1 MKSVKR
7 SLEIFQSIIQNIE
20 NNFNELCG
28 YWNIYE
34 KQRFFVSA
42 ISIYDDYFLK
52 TLESQ
57 LSKDD
62 KSYYYQIIKYGYP
75 IFITRFYDKS
85 FSSLPGVVL
94 KPMDDELL
102 ELYSKLIYSCG
113 IVGWLKQFIDNTKS
127 GYVKTFAVGNYIRIK
142 FSDKYHWNEYLE
154 NEYLTWYSHTVSHLQ
169 REKIENLESIR
180 GKILEKLQHGAF
192 IWQDAFLG
200 YSNDIETETYFQD
213 LALIDAQQSVKW
225 DFFPPDC
232 KFDNVYY
239 GDLVHALV
247 DFSGY
252 AIKHMYAARLLF
264 KEHPN
269 LIFQN
274 LLSCIFVEDDIVRLI
289 SSNREVSIEQARK
302 ILNIISLN
310 PTEISYYHN
319 NTPEFAPIIKISKS
333 QYVRSICG
341 LLDEPFGFALYAL
354 KCRYNTDWDRN
365 VNCREEY
372 FRTQLYSLF
381 SNGKYLCINHPVI
394 IKIDG
399 KVKTDI
405 DAVIVDQT
413 NGDIAFFQLKWQDP
427 SNYSPYALKSKR
439 ANYEVQ
445 TEKWINAVSDWIHSA
460 TEKQMS
466 DLLGVPQKYISKN
479 KIKLFILGRE
489 HGNYSSNTVRSDNCA
504 WCQWY
509 QLLCTVTTLSNKEN
523 LAIQSLFDSIQNQ
536 SPYKKRIIERS
547 TKFIYGKYKI
557 MYGGFSPIDL
567 FIK

>member
-1 MKSVKR
+1 M
-7 SLEIFQSIIQNIE
+7 
-20 NNFNELCG
+20 
-28 YWNIYE
+28 
-34 KQRFFVSA
+34 
-42 ISIYDDYFLK
+42 
-52 TLESQ
+52 
-57 LSKDD
+57 
-62 KSYYYQIIKYGYP
+62 
-75 IFITRFYDKS
+75 
-85 FSSLPGVVL
+85 
-94 KPMDDELL
+94 
-102 ELYSKLIYSCG
+102 
-113 IVGWLKQFIDNTKS
+113 
-127 GYVKTFAVGNYIRIK
+127 
-142 FSDKYHWNEYLE
+142 
-154 NEYLTWYSHTVSHLQ
+154 
-169 REKIENLESIR
+169 
-180 GKILEKLQHGAF
+180 
-192 IWQDAFLG
+192 
-200 YSNDIETETYFQD
+200 
-213 LALIDAQQSVKW
+213 
-225 DFFPPDC
+225 
-232 KFDNVYY
+232 
-239 GDLVHALV
+239 
-247 DFSGY
+247 
-252 AIKHMYAARLLF
+252 
-264 KEHPN
+264 
-269 LIFQN
+269 
-274 LLSCIFVEDDIVRLI
+274 
-289 SSNREVSIEQARK
+289 SIEQARK

-310 PTEISYYHN
+310 PIEISYYHN
-319 NTPEFAPIIKISKS
+319 STPEFAPIIKISKN

-354 KCRYNTDWDRN
+354 KCRYKKDWDRN

-372 FRTQLYSLF
+372 FRAQLYSLF
-381 SNGKYLCINHPVI
+381 SNGKCLCINHPVI

-439 ANYEVQ
+439 ANYEAQ
-445 TEKWINAVSDWIHSA
+445 TEKWINAVSDWIYSA